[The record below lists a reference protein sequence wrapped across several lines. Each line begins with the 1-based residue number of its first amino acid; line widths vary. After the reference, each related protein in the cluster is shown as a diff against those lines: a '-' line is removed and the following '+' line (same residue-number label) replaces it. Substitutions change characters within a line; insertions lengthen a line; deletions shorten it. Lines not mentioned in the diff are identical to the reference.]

1 MSSQNGKSYS
11 LILGHT
17 RERSKQNRSDVE
29 DLDAAQQEIR
39 DRLDTVE
46 AYAKSHA
53 VFLGILGAQALGI
66 PTDQLLSLLLSLL

>member
-1 MSSQNGKSYS
+1 MNNNGKPLN

-17 RERSKQNRSDVE
+17 RERSKQNSSDVDE
-29 DLDAAQQEIR
+29 LDAAQQEIR

-53 VFLGILGAQALGI
+53 IFLGILGAQALGI